1 MKQAETAA
9 VARNAVIYARYSSH
23 NQTEQSI
30 EGQLRVCH
38 EYAQREGF
46 TIVGEYIDRAI
57 SGKTDDRPDFQ
68 RMISDSRKRAFQ
80 YVIVYKLDRF
90 ARNRYDSAV
99 YKHKLKQNGV
109 KVVSAMENIG
119 DNPEGIILEA
129 VLEASAEYYSLELAQ
144 KIKRGKRESAMKGQF
159 NGGTPPFGY
168 RSVDRRLV
176 IDEAKAPFVKRAFEQ
191 YAAGVPK
198 KRIVAELNAAGLR
211 NRNGKPFGHTALQV
225 ALQNEKYIGIQRFSD
240 IVIEDAC
247 PALVDRE
254 TFDKVQ
260 ERIKQNRR
268 EGGKNKA
275 KMEYLLTGKAFCGY
289 CGSTITGVSSK
300 GRHNEPHYY
309 YACRN
314 RRLGNG
320 CKKAYEK
327 KDFLE
332 WYVVEQTVEYV
343 LTPSRI
349 QEIAAAVVAEYDRE
363 FNDTR
368 IKELERQIARL
379 ERDIDKLTDSI
390 LDVPKS
396 AWAGIGQKIE
406 TATMQK
412 NDLEIDLSKLRI
424 ANKIRY
430 TESDIVVWLKSFCK
444 GDLFDMEFRRRIID
458 TFINSVYLYDDRV
471 IVFYN
476 IRGGKQVSYIDMLDA
491 TEGFPGLDDEPAPG
505 DSGESPDAKEKPD
518 TTSGVRLLN
527 ASHQLRIMALDE
539 YRPKMAGLLLGKG
552 YQPPD
557 PRIPDSDS
565 LLSDGKT
572 RLPFVAAVD
581 VDLKRIDRA
590 YRAAREAGYPKLA
603 LGALE
608 PQAKAL
614 QLLYQVTG
622 KAVVYSVAIPD
633 LLKSLWE
640 SGQQELANTLRLYE
654 PPPTAYITQE
664 GGALHASA
672 VPSHRKA
679 GEPYRPEI
687 WPVDGPEG

>member
-458 TFINSVYLYDDRV
+458 TFINSVYLYDDRA

-491 TEGFPGLDDEPAPG
+491 TEGFPGLDDEPAPA
-505 DSGESPDAKEKPD
+505 DSAETPDAKKKPD
-518 TTSGVRLLN
+518 TASGVRLLN
-527 ASHQLRIMALDE
+527 GM
-539 YRPKMAGLLLGKG
+539 
-552 YQPPD
+552 
-557 PRIPDSDS
+557 
-565 LLSDGKT
+565 
-572 RLPFVAAVD
+572 
-581 VDLKRIDRA
+581 VDLKGI
-590 YRAAREAGYPKLA
+590 
-603 LGALE
+603 E
-608 PQAKAL
+608 P
-614 QLLYQVTG
+614 
-622 KAVVYSVAIPD
+622 
-633 LLKSLWE
+633 
-640 SGQQELANTLRLYE
+640 
-654 PPPTAYITQE
+654 
-664 GGALHASA
+664 
-672 VPSHRKA
+672 
-679 GEPYRPEI
+679 
-687 WPVDGPEG
+687 